1 MNPTFFK
8 GPAAFR
14 RWLGQHH
21 ATAGELWVGLVKK
34 HAGKTG
40 ITYSEALDEAL
51 CFGWIDGVRKRIDDL
66 RWAIRFTP
74 RKPSS
79 IWSHINIR
87 RVGELT
93 ALGLMRPAGLAA
105 FRRRDEKKSRLY
117 SYENIKRGR
126 RLNAAYEKKLR
137 ANKRAWV
144 FFQAQAPWYRR
155 TAQFWVM
162 TAKQEETRLRRLA
175 ALIASSAQGTRLG
188 QFARR

>member
-1 MNPTFFK
+1 MR
-8 GPAAFR
+8 GGGA
-14 RWLGQHH
+14 
-21 ATAGELWVGLVKK
+21 
-34 HAGKTG
+34 
-40 ITYSEALDEAL
+40 SDEAL

-87 RVGELT
+87 RVGGLT

-105 FRRRDEKKSRLY
+105 FRRRDEKTSRLY

-162 TAKQEETRLRRLA
+162 TAKQEETRLRRLT

>member
-1 MNPTFFK
+1 MR
-8 GPAAFR
+8 GGGA
-14 RWLGQHH
+14 
-21 ATAGELWVGLVKK
+21 
-34 HAGKTG
+34 
-40 ITYSEALDEAL
+40 SDEAL
-51 CFGWIDGVRKRIDDL
+51 CFGWIDGVRKRIDL

-87 RVGELT
+87 RVGGLT
-93 ALGLMRPAGLAA
+93 ALGLMRPAGLGA

-162 TAKQEETRLRRLA
+162 TAKQEETRLRRLT